1 MQVYFQQSRPPNFT
15 GIPLYNPKGFH
26 MLPTKLSLP
35 LLFCVPL
42 ALTVGYQESAPAPET
57 AEHGHEHAHA
67 ETLAEAVTELDEL
80 HGAISKAFSANT
92 PDDAHDPLHD
102 TGDVLNEVVELAKTE
117 KLPEDR
123 LAAIETSVKA
133 LLDGYGELDKT
144 MHGGEGK
151 TWEEVSG
158 PINESL
164 KNLKAA
170 ISGEAAPAPAEASA
184 PTAPA
189 EDKPAEDKPAEAA
202 PAPTPDPTPAADAP
216 AEAPKAE

>member
-1 MQVYFQQSRPPNFT
+1 
-15 GIPLYNPKGFH
+15 
-26 MLPTKLSLP
+26 MLPAKWSLP
-35 LLFCVPL
+35 LLFCAPL
-42 ALTVGYQESAPAPET
+42 ALTVGCQESNPAPEI
-57 AEHGHEHAHA
+57 AEHDHEHAHA
-67 ETLAEAVTELDEL
+67 ETLAEALTELDEL

-102 TGDVLNEVVELAKTE
+102 MGDVLNEVVELAKTE

-164 KNLKAA
+164 TNLKAA
-170 ISGEAAPAPAEASA
+170 ISGEAAPAPAEGSA

-189 EDKPAEDKPAEAA
+189 EDKPAEEKPAEEKPAESA